1 MIDRAVVNAGP
12 LVALSLIGQ
21 LDLLPTL
28 FAECWVPQT
37 VFNEVALA
45 GIGKPGA
52 MALKSADWLARVRS
66 SPVPDPLLVM
76 QLDAG
81 EAEVISLARQL
92 SPCFAVI
99 DERRGRRVAQDVY
112 GLAVKGTAGVLV
124 EAKRRHLISD
134 VRPMLLSLREA
145 GYFIAESVIVAACLA
160 AGE

>member
-12 LVALSLIGQ
+12 LVALSLIGR

-28 FAECWVPQT
+28 FAECWVPQA
-37 VFNEVALA
+37 VFNEVAVA

-52 MALKSADWLARVRS
+52 IALQSPEWLARVRL

-76 QLDAG
+76 QLDVG

-99 DERRGRRVAQDVY
+99 DERRGRRIAQEVY
-112 GLAVKGTAGVLV
+112 GLSVKGTAGVLV

-134 VRPMLLSLREA
+134 VRPMLLALREA
-145 GYFIAESVIVAACLA
+145 GYFMAQSVIAAACLA